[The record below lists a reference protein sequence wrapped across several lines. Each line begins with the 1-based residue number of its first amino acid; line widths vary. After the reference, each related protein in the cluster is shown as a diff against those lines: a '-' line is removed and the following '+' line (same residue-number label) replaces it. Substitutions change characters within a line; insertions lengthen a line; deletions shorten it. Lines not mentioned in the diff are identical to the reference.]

1 MPASSSWSACDH
13 RRLHPGAGGSGSG
26 PVRPGGPTIKIPSP
40 SYLIGHGRFRYAVN
54 QTDDGHVSS
63 YDRDTLELVS
73 TAPTGGV
80 RGLRPGYW
88 PSKYVSALQASAG
101 WVCSRQ

>member
-1 MPASSSWSACDH
+1 VIIGGYT
-13 RRLHPGAGGSGSG
+13 PGRAA
-26 PVRPGGPTIKIPSP
+26 PVPGRSGGPTIKTPSP

-54 QTDDGHVSS
+54 QADDGHVSS

-73 TAPTGGV
+73 TASTGGV